1 MDEFKIIKNLFCK
14 LTKSSEAAQNLNDDV
29 AKISL
34 KKNEELV
41 VSKDMFVED
50 LHFLCSDGAFKI
62 ASKLLLTNLSDLASA
77 GANPIYYMLGFSKNK
92 DLDKKFYTEFCRGLN
107 FVQNKFDLCLIGGDT
122 VFSQKLVFS
131 VTIFGVV
138 KKNRSLARFKACE
151 GDLIFVSG
159 NIGDAFLGLLCK
171 QNSLKKLTKSEKN
184 YFLDR
189 HFYPTPRIEL
199 GKNLLKKKL
208 ANAAIDV
215 SDGFFSDLRHICQ
228 ASKLD
233 AKVYLNKIPISDFAK
248 KALKKNSQIENFDL
262 FSGGDDYELIF
273 SSNPKNLKK
282 ILTLSKDLN
291 LRISCVGSFVNTY
304 KKSPKI
310 DLFSETNQK
319 ITIKKFGYEH

>member
-1 MDEFKIIKNLFCK
+1 MDEFKIIKNLFYK
-14 LTKSSEAAQNLNDDV
+14 LTKSNEAAQSLSDDV

-41 VSKDMFVED
+41 ASKDMFVED
-50 LHFLCSDGAFKI
+50 VHFLRSDGAFKI
-62 ASKLLLTNLSDLASA
+62 ASKLLLTNLSDIAAS
-77 GANPIYYMLGFSKNK
+77 GAKPLYYMLGFSKNEI
-92 DLDKKFYTEFCRGLN
+92 LDEKFYTEFYRGLN
-107 FVQNKFDLCLIGGDT
+107 FVQNKFKLCLIGGDT
-122 VFSQKLVFS
+122 VSSQKLVFS

-138 KKNRSLARFKACE
+138 KKDSSLARFKARE

-171 QNSLKKLTKSEKN
+171 KNNLKKLTKAEKK

-189 HFYPTPRIEL
+189 HFYPTPRVEL
-199 GKNLLKKKL
+199 GENLLKKKL

-228 ASKLD
+228 ASKID

-282 ILTLSKDLN
+282 ISTLSKALN
-291 LRISCVGSFVNTY
+291 LRISCIGSFTNSC
-304 KKSPKI
+304 KKNPSI
-310 DLFSETNQK
+310 TLLNEANQK